1 MGITAFSIG
10 RDTQIVLMGPSGRID
25 LNHVTGFESRQ
36 ITSPVRISRLDG
48 TQIGAEIPKGW
59 EGSFEVERGDS
70 ALEDFVSTLEQN
82 FYNGVSL
89 SPGTLYQ
96 YVTEVDGSVSTYE
109 FDGVVFKLTSAGIW
123 KGDSSVKQKLEF
135 FAARRRRI
143 A

>member
-48 TQIGAEIPKGW
+48 THIGAEIPKGW
-59 EGSFEVERGDS
+59 DGNFEVERGDS

-82 FYNGVSL
+82 FYNGVAL
-89 SPGTLYQ
+89 STGTLYQ

-109 FDGVVFKLTSAGIW
+109 FDGVVFKLTSAGTW

-135 FAARRRRI
+135 FAVRRRRI